1 MRKSLLYYLSLFI
14 ITPAILQSQIANSYT
29 SDVGIEFDPNVVFSE
44 MFEQPTTNSL
54 ITQSSYTPSSILS
67 NISFDSSVPPGS
79 LGTQSCK
86 LTTIE
91 SSTSTSVIHP
101 NEDTYLL
108 KRFST
113 GVTDSIFVRYYI
125 KYNNSHT
132 FHHSGV
138 WMGGNYPSTCWPCSP
153 SGSVPSGDSAFKI
166 GSEIRTANITPQTN
180 AKFGL
185 YNYWAN
191 MHVASATPPH
201 WGNDFKSPNPNA
213 TINMSQWNCIEVMI
227 KLNATMTDSTG
238 ELALWVNGNKVAHY
252 GKGFPLGTWN
262 VLWFNE
268 GSGNPFNGFLYRT
281 NPALMFNYIWIKS
294 YSPDNTAYTTPNDL
308 LFDHIVVA
316 KKYIG
321 PINIST
327 GITQVDK
334 IGDPFNLFPSPTND
348 VLYFSEELKSLEIYN
363 TLGQRVLSKGLPT
376 KLISVENLKSGV
388 YFLHANNYVKKF
400 IVE

>member
-1 MRKSLLYYLSLFI
+1 MLIATISFTFRYH
-14 ITPAILQSQIANSYT
+14 AQIANGYT
-29 SDVGIEFDPNVVFSE
+29 SDMGIETNTNVIFSE
-44 MFEQPTTNSL
+44 MFEQPTTSSL
-54 ITQSSYTPSSILS
+54 IAQSSYTASSVLS
-67 NISFDSSVPPGS
+67 NITFDSSVPPGS

-138 WMGGNYPSTCWPCSP
+138 WMGGNYPASCWPCSP
-153 SGSVPSGDSAFKI
+153 SGKVPSGDSAFKI
-166 GSEIRTANITPQTN
+166 GSEIRTANITPQNT

-191 MHVASATPPH
+191 MHITSATPPH

-262 VLWFNE
+262 ALSFNE

-316 KKYIG
+316 TKYIG
-321 PINIST
+321 PMNIST
-327 GITQVDK
+327 DIKNAVGKENSFEVY
-334 IGDPFNLFPSPTND
+334 PSPTNNI
-348 VLYFSEELKSLEIYN
+348 LNFSKELKQIEIYN
-363 TLGQRVLSKGLPT
+363 TLGQKVFSHNLPT
-376 KLISVENLKSGV
+376 KTISVGNLKSGV
-388 YFLHANNYVKKF
+388 YFLHSNNYITKF